1 LTANNWTHLVLSRIN
16 GNAKIYLDGV
26 EKISY
31 SLVGS
36 LTALGNSRIGALDG
50 FTNRNHSGKVAITRI
65 YKGKGLT
72 STEVSTNFD
81 AVKSRFGL

>member
-26 EKISY
+26 EKLSY

-72 STEVSTNFD
+72 LSEVTTNFD
-81 AVKSRFGL
+81 AVKTRFGL